1 MEVPV
6 MNLAGEET
14 GNIELDEA
22 VFGAPLNEPL
32 LHQAVLYYQN
42 NLRQGTASTKTRG
55 MVKGGGKKPYRQK
68 GTGNARQGSRTAP
81 HYRGGG
87 AVFGPHPRS
96 YDQRLPRKM
105 RRQAIKIA
113 LSSKAA
119 GKQLVVVEDF
129 DLEAPRT
136 RAMVEALDAWGVDG
150 SALVLFGEPRP
161 NVIRSLRNIPKVKA
175 LPAASVGVLALLAHR
190 KLVLSRDAVAAIHAQ
205 FGAAV
210 ADEATA
216 ADAARAEKPARRPA
230 RTAAPKAEATSR
242 EDEASPEEIAS
253 TESEEAEDA

>member
-6 MNLAGEET
+6 INLAGEEV
-14 GNIELDEA
+14 GNIQLDEA

-42 NLRQGTASTKTRG
+42 NLRQGTHSTKTRG

-105 RRQAIKIA
+105 RRQAIRIA
-113 LSSKAA
+113 LSTKAA
-119 GKQLVVVEDF
+119 GNQLVVVEDF

-136 RAMVEALDAWGVDG
+136 RDMVLALDAWGVDG
-150 SALVLFGEPRP
+150 SALVLFGEPKP

-175 LPAASVGVLALLAHR
+175 LPATSVGVLALLAHR

-205 FGAAV
+205 FGAA
-210 ADEATA
+210 ASAGEDGPAPGS
-216 ADAARAEKPARRPA
+216 DARAL
-230 RTAAPKAEATSR
+230 AASEAPDVPDDEDDATTS
-242 EDEASPEEIAS
+242 AP
-253 TESEEAEDA
+253 EEAEDA